1 MTKEK
6 AKAVTLQ
13 VWCYL
18 QSHPEIKS
26 KKYYPSWLLEKV
38 FGCRNYCP
46 LCDLFYANGGWDCPL
61 CPLEHCGTKSDYFKW
76 YNAKDNE
83 TRSICAGNIVEKVKA
98 WEV

>member
-6 AKAVTLQ
+6 AKAVTIK
-13 VWCYL
+13 VWSFL
-18 QSHPEIKS
+18 RDHSEIRS
-26 KKYYPSWLLEKV
+26 KKYYPSWLWEKV

-46 LCDLFYANGGWDCPL
+46 LCELFYQENATCPDCPL
-61 CPLEHCGTKSDYFKW
+61 GSCNESSDYYRW
-76 YNAKDNE
+76 MCAANNE